1 VVSVEE
7 QRAIVNRWIE
17 SWNKQDLAAAGDLL
31 TPDYQRHDANLP
43 ELNGPEATVD
53 FISTCISGFP
63 DIHLDIEQLIV
74 QDEHV
79 AARLTVRGTHRGP
92 FMGVPATGRQVT
104 VEVADVFRL
113 ADGRIAEEWAM
124 MNAMGLMQQLGVIP
138 SS

>member
-1 VVSVEE
+1 MSAEE
-7 QRAIVNRWIE
+7 QGAIVHQWIE
-17 SWNKQDLAAAGDLL
+17 AWNKQDLAAARDLL

-43 ELNGPEATVD
+43 DLDGPEAGVE
-53 FISTCISGFP
+53 FITTCISAFP

-92 FMGVPATGRQVT
+92 FMGVPATGRNVT
-104 VEVADVFRL
+104 VEVADVYRL
-113 ADGRIAEEWAM
+113 ADGRIAEQRVM

-138 SS
+138 GA